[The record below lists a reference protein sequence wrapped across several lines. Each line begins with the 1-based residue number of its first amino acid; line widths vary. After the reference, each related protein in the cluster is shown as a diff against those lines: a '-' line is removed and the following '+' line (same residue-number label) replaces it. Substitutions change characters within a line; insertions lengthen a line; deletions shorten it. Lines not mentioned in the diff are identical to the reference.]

1 MENCLKPVGGE
12 DIQCEGKGLKSEGT
26 VHANMRLHVLDLQLD
41 DEDVHHAGEDLDT
54 LDGVLLLCQG
64 DLHPLLVVD
73 GGGGEAGDGETED
86 VEEDVEGDD
95 DPEVTESLQ
104 PAEDGLLAARL
115 PALHPHRDEPV
126 HLLQLEGQ
134 RRHVRV
140 EYLAEDAGELVEVF
154 SGIMLH

>member
-1 MENCLKPVGGE
+1 MER
-12 DIQCEGKGLKSEGT
+12 EGT

-41 DEDVHHAGEDLDT
+41 YEDVHHAGEDLNA
-54 LDGVLLLCQG
+54 LHGVLLLRQG
-64 DLHPLLVVD
+64 HLHALLVVD

-95 DPEVTESLQ
+95 DPEVTESLE
-104 PAEDGLLAARL
+104 PAEDSLLAARL
-115 PALHPHRDEPV
+115 PALHPPRDEPV
-126 HLLQLEGQ
+126 HLVQLKGQ

-140 EYLAEDAGELVEVF
+140 EYLAEDTGELVEVF